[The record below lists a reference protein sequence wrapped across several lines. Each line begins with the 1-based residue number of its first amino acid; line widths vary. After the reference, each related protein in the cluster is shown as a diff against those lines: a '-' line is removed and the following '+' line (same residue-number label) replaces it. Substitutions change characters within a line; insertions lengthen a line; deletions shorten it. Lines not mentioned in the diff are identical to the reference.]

1 MTWWDDFA
9 NNLATDLGPL
19 ISLFGEEPTKQY
31 LSETTLPEDVIIF
44 AMAPIGILTALVS
57 VIRVCGSPSL
67 RAFIGR
73 AQEGEGNAEVE
84 LQSSTSRNVGEL
96 YNNGGV
102 ARVYGTPKLLEI
114 MFDPEAS
121 EEEFYHSDPGK
132 ATAGIH
138 WPREYFNN
146 STKKSEWVKRI
157 YASAGM
163 LKIKPENPT
172 TSKTLP
178 RNQICPSTLASSSSG
193 VLIWAGFS
201 RYTFHFIQANSSA
214 DYAVPMTVAGTILVS
229 CGTGLSALLIYKSTE
244 ERCFKRD
251 KNLTKFQ
258 TQMYWIQPGNQT
270 IGDQVFDSF
279 AYTDNTHLLK
289 YVTSWKK
296 TRQDETRKRLMES
309 LVWVSVGSTMFGFV
323 LQFLGL
329 RACHSSVSVAQL
341 GAMLIM
347 SMVRAGLRTRRL
359 KESGNL
365 MRCDPDA
372 FAGHELDWLALR
384 LGGSGESQQKW
395 QIAYVGTDYSK
406 STTRRYHRNSVA
418 LCIDEEYQLVGFR
431 KTKTAHEDG
440 LQYQPEGW
448 AREFRSTRVGIPQ
461 QSPVKTFF
469 YRCRLA
475 HMTGSWT
482 DTLVPLRK
490 TVSALADAINL
501 TADYIFATLPEN
513 DEWAEKWTKSHTIL
527 WPIKCRFP
535 IQSKCDESTTE
546 AFIALK
552 RLVNKDGD
560 ISSNWAVDI
569 HELEAALGLQ
579 IWSLNE
585 QEEEQYHRG
594 NSGMRI
600 LWQLPRRSDLENPS
614 LEYDMWRESRQP
626 TVKEHD
632 VYPPWSNEKS
642 SSEIGARQNRVRS
655 GWQNISDKR
664 HNGTK
669 IKVLAL
675 PTRLPL
681 TKLYA
686 QEIYSLFFSAI
697 IRTTTEIT
705 PFNVQTR
712 RKLEHGIVSRVQKIF
727 SETKLGSPEDA
738 LTCIIP
744 VLKLQKKT
752 ETVLHIAARGIEKEM
767 KILED
772 LLDIQADSSAKP
784 SSGESKRQP
793 ESLRKRQ
800 LDLLTQFL
808 PAKKSDINSKGV
820 DGLTP
825 LLYAIDGGQFKIAQL
840 LLNNGAKSDMPADC
854 GTTPL
859 SWAISILSVQ
869 EATNDNNKT
878 QENDNNK
885 TQDNDNNKTQDNDNN
900 KTQDNDNNKT
910 QENDNNETQEDENNE
925 TQEDE
930 NIDII
935 NRLLGQNADP
945 SVKNKRGYTPLHFA
959 ARVSNKKII
968 LALQKRGVDFAAR
981 DEDGDTPLHWAA
993 QDQHVKAMENLLK
1006 ANPDP
1011 AIINSK
1017 NNDGKTPLHCAID
1030 RATENNKLGTL
1041 EVLLNYKAD
1050 PEIKDNS
1057 GKSPISI
1064 AQSTSEKK
1072 RKKWMKTLIEHR
1084 NKKWQG
1090 KKVIK
1095 EGHEEQKGQKDEED
1109 GRSKGGDQE
1118 GGRVND

>member
-19 ISLFGEEPTKQY
+19 ISLFGEEPTRQY
-31 LSETTLPEDVIIF
+31 LSETTLFEDAIIF

-102 ARVYGTPKLLEI
+102 ARVFGAPKLLEI

-121 EEEFYHSDPGK
+121 TEEFYQNDPK
-132 ATAGIH
+132 KVTAGIH
-138 WPREYFNN
+138 WPRDFFNN
-146 STKKSEWVKRI
+146 LNKRSEW
-157 YASAGM
+157 G
-163 LKIKPENPT
+163 ENPPF
-172 TSKTLP
+172 K
-178 RNQICPSTLASSSSG
+178 REDVENSSGDSNDDEDFALKPNLSLNVGIQQRDRPWFIAAAILGIALQSG

-201 RYTFHFIQANSSA
+201 RYTFHLVQANSSA
-214 DYAVPMTVAGTILVS
+214 DYAVPMTVTGTILVS
-229 CGTGLSALLIYKSTE
+229 CGVGLSALLIDKSTE
-244 ERCFKRD
+244 ERWFQRD

-258 TQMYWIQPGNQT
+258 TQIYWIQPGNQT
-270 IGDQVFDSF
+270 IGDQAFDSF
-279 AYTDNTHLLK
+279 AYTEKTRLSK

-296 TRQDETRKRLMES
+296 TRQDETRKRRMES
-309 LVWVSVGSTMFGFV
+309 LVWIAVGSTMFGFI

-341 GAMLIM
+341 GTMLIM
-347 SMVRAGLRTRRL
+347 SIVRAGLRTRRL
-359 KESGNL
+359 KESQNL
-365 MRCDPDA
+365 MGCNPDQ

-384 LGGSGESQQKW
+384 LGDNGESQRKW

-406 STTRRYHRNSVA
+406 TSTPRYHRNSVA
-418 LCIDEEYQLVGFR
+418 LCIEEEHQLVGFR
-431 KTKTAHEDG
+431 QTKTAHEDG

-448 AREFRSTRVGIPQ
+448 AKEFRSTRVDIP
-461 QSPVKTFF
+461 PRNPIRTFF

-475 HMTGSWT
+475 HMTEKWT

-490 TVSALADAINL
+490 TVRALAAAINL

-513 DEWAEKWTKSHTIL
+513 DAWAEKWTKSHTIL

-535 IQSKCDESTTE
+535 PQSKCDESTTE

-552 RLVNKDGD
+552 RLVNKDEN
-560 ISSNWAVDI
+560 ILSNWAVDM

-579 IWSLNE
+579 IWALNE
-585 QEEEQYHRG
+585 QEEEQHPRG

-600 LWQLPRRSDLENPS
+600 LWQLPRKSDLDILS

-632 VYPPWSNEKS
+632 AFPPWSNEKS
-642 SSEIGARQNRVRS
+642 SSEFGARQNRVRS
-655 GWQNISDKR
+655 GWQNISDKP

-705 PFNVQTR
+705 PFNVPTR
-712 RKLEHGIVSRVQKIF
+712 RKLEHGMVSRVQQIF

-752 ETVLHIAARGIEKEM
+752 ETVLHIAARGKEEEM

-772 LLDIQADSSAKP
+772 LLYIQADSSAKP

-800 LDLLTQFL
+800 LDLLTQVL
-808 PAKKSDINSKGV
+808 PVKKPDINSKGV
-820 DGLTP
+820 DGFTP
-825 LLYAIDGGQFKIAQL
+825 LLYAIDGGQPKIVQL
-840 LLNNGAKSDMPADC
+840 LLINGAKSDMPADC

-859 SWAISILSVQ
+859 SWAISILSDQ
-869 EATNDNNKT
+869 EATNDDNKT
-878 QENDNNK
+878 QEN
-885 TQDNDNNKTQDNDNN
+885 
-900 KTQDNDNNKT
+900 
-910 QENDNNETQEDENNE
+910 
-925 TQEDE
+925 E

-945 SVKNKRGYTPLHFA
+945 NVKNKRGYTSLHFA
-959 ARVSNKKII
+959 ARVSNEDII
-968 LALQKRGVDFAAR
+968 PALQKRGVDFAAR

-1017 NNDGKTPLHCAID
+1017 NNDGKTPLYCAID
-1030 RATENNKLGTL
+1030 RAIENNKLGTL
-1041 EVLLNYKAD
+1041 EVLLDNKAD
-1050 PEIKDNS
+1050 PDIQDNS
-1057 GKSPISI
+1057 GKSPMSI
-1064 AQSTSEKK
+1064 AKITSANK
-1072 RKKWMKTLIEHR
+1072 RKEWMKTLIEHR

-1090 KKVIK
+1090 NKVVK
-1095 EGHEEQKGQKDEED
+1095 AGHEEQKGKKDEED